1 MSDDELLSKLKG
13 NEEKKLREGEGE
25 RPLCFC
31 HYM

>member
-13 NEEKKLREGEGE
+13 NEEKKLREGE